1 MVLTNPKV
9 MTTEDIIS
17 DQKSAEH
24 NTALNIEGGN
34 VSGNCP
40 LKEDNE
46 VALHQEVS
54 QETTT
59 PLGISAET
67 EEAKVTEFKKSF
79 PWGKVLLF
87 PFKLCWKIIV
97 YTSIA
102 AWLTVKYTS
111 IVAIAIIFFALRV
124 IWWFVRL
131 FLFFFFL
138 SGWLINDVRFFT
150 PMVVTWRSL
159 WGMSSEDDE

>member
-1 MVLTNPKV
+1 

-17 DQKSAEH
+17 NQKSAED
-24 NTALNIEGGN
+24 NTALNVEDGN

-40 LKEDNE
+40 LKEDSE
-46 VALHQEVS
+46 VVLPQEVS

-59 PLGISAET
+59 SLEIPDET
-67 EEAKVTEFKKSF
+67 GEAKVIESKKSF

-87 PFKLCWKIIV
+87 PLKLCWKIIA

-102 AWLTVKYTS
+102 AWVTVKYTS
-111 IVAIAIIFFALRV
+111 IVAVSIVFFALKV

-131 FLFFFFL
+131 FLLFYFL
-138 SGWLINDVRFFT
+138 LAWLFKDVRYFT
-150 PMVVTWRSL
+150 QVVAIWRSL
-159 WGMSSEDDE
+159 WGMSSEE

>member
-1 MVLTNPKV
+1 MSNENIV
-9 MTTEDIIS
+9 S
-17 DQKSAEH
+17 DRKSAKA
-24 NTALNIEGGN
+24 NAALGIEGGN
-34 VSGNCP
+34 VSENCP
-40 LKEDNE
+40 LKEDSE
-46 VALHQEVS
+46 VVLPQEVS

-59 PLGISAET
+59 SLGIPNET
-67 EEAKVTEFKKSF
+67 GEAKVTESKNSF

-87 PFKLCWKIIV
+87 PLRLCWKIIV
-97 YTSIA
+97 YSSIA

-111 IVAIAIIFFALRV
+111 IVAIAIIFFVLRV

-138 SGWLINDVRFFT
+138 SGWLIKDVRYFT
-150 PMVVTWRSL
+150 PMVATWRSL